1 MRKTMQIFRS
11 WILAACWVA
20 VLALAARAEDSVA
33 APASTASSEPAVTAK
48 AGEEQTSVVAAPA
61 AEMSSAEAPAPV
73 AAAKA
78 EAHEA
83 APAVSSAPAAPPAP
97 SAPIVESTKTAR
109 PDGGTLRVK
118 VIPVRDVIA
127 KPVLYVIRR
136 GLKEAQAEGMRAV
149 VLDMETPGGELGVT
163 LDIMEALDKF
173 DGETLVYVNKEAI
186 SAGAI
191 ISSVADE
198 IHFAPSSVIG
208 AAAAVSGGGE
218 EIAATM
224 RQKINSYLNA
234 KVRSFSSGK
243 GYRAEVIRA
252 MMDADY
258 EFKIGETVIKPKG
271 ELLSLTAEEAA
282 KSYGDP
288 ASALLSSGTHE
299 SLDDLLASKYGKG
312 GYEVVRMEV
321 SWSEELASWLTSISP
336 LLMGLGLLCVFIEF
350 KTPGFGIFGIAGGVM
365 LALVFFGHYAAGLS
379 GHEAAIV
386 FGIGV
391 ALVAV
396 ELFLM
401 PGTLVAGILGVL
413 LMLGALVWSMLDV
426 WPGEMPEL
434 GGDVLFR
441 PLLNL
446 FAAIGV
452 AVIGAL
458 ALAKFLPR
466 GWFWDKMILQAAV
479 AGDAGTPEEGMGGV
493 GAATEA
499 PGVVGD
505 SLLGE
510 RGRTVSVMRP
520 MGEVEIAGRRHEA
533 RAADGALER
542 GEPVRVTGRTG
553 RVLIVERDG
562 A

>member
-1 MRKTMQIFRS
+1 MQTLRS
-11 WILAACWVA
+11 WILATCWA
-20 VLALAARAEDSVA
+20 LFLAAAARAEGGVD
-33 APASTASSEPAVTAK
+33 APSI
-48 AGEEQTSVVAAPA
+48 APA
-61 AEMSSAEAPAPV
+61 AQEAVAPTTPAPMPD
-73 AAAKA
+73 APEKAAEPQWLSAPEAAKVPVA
-78 EAHEA
+78 
-83 APAVSSAPAAPPAP
+83 
-97 SAPIVESTKTAR
+97 
-109 PDGGTLRVK
+109 GGGLVRVK
-118 VIPVRDVIA
+118 VIPVREAIA
-127 KPVLYVIRR
+127 KPILYVIRR

-163 LDIMEALDKF
+163 LEIMEALDKF
-173 DGETLVYVNKEAI
+173 EGETLVYVNKEAI

-191 ISSVADE
+191 ISSVTDE
-198 IHFAPSSVIG
+198 IHFAPGGVIG

-234 KVRSFSSGK
+234 KVRSFSTGK

-282 KSYGDP
+282 KPYGEP
-288 ASALLSSGTHE
+288 ARALLSSGTHA
-299 SLDDLLASKYGKG
+299 SLEDLLTAKYGKN
-312 GYEVVRMEV
+312 GYNVARMEV

-350 KTPGFGIFGIAGGVM
+350 KTPGFGVFGIAGGIL

-379 GHEAAIV
+379 GHEAALV
-386 FGIGV
+386 FVIGL

-396 ELFLM
+396 ELFLL
-401 PGTLVAGILGVL
+401 PGTLVAGLLGAA

-426 WPGEMPEL
+426 WPGEMPSL
-434 GGDVLFR
+434 GGDALVA

-446 FAAIGV
+446 FAGIGV

-466 GWFWDKMILQAAV
+466 GWFWDRIVLSTAV
-479 AGDAGTPEEGMGGV
+479 AGDAGAPEEGMGGI

-499 PGVVGD
+499 PGSTGPG
-505 SLLGE
+505 LLGA

-533 RAADGALER
+533 RAALGALER
-542 GEPVRVTGRTG
+542 DEPVRVTGRTG
-553 RVLIVERDG
+553 RVLIVERDD